1 MRGRLSI
8 GLRWT
13 FRYTLA
19 LLVTV
24 SIFGSYTYSRIAAR
38 TEQDAKLVLALQVE
52 ELMEAIDRAGVA
64 SNSVANSLDRS
75 VTVAESDLKLGLQVF
90 DTQGRLLHAGGSLL
104 KHPLD
109 LPREV
114 REGKAERFWREMEA
128 EGENYPYVVVAV
140 RHDSA
145 FVQGSL
151 YTRKFVRNA
160 RDVRDIYLYSA
171 LPLLL
176 ITAVLGYWLARGSLR
191 PIQEINRTARRIS
204 STHLEEPIPT
214 TGSGDELDELA
225 NTLNDMMQRI
235 RQGVTRM
242 RRFSANAAHELR
254 TPLNAIRSQLE
265 VTLEKEREPTE
276 YRHILT
282 ELAGE
287 VESLSNSV
295 HGMMRLAQS
304 EAGLPRDQRVPVD
317 LVGLLRE
324 VIEFFEPL
332 ASEAGVAI
340 QADLGPPISVP
351 GDPSWLHQ
359 LFANLLHNA
368 LKYTPAGGRILV
380 LVEVQ
385 GPRVAVHVTDTGIGI
400 AAEEADRVFEPFH
413 RVGVRQETPGV
424 GLGLTLARE
433 IARAHD
439 GEIVLASEP
448 GKGSTFSVWLPRG
461 IPWENQ

>member
-1 MRGRLSI
+1 VRRRLSI

-13 FRYTLA
+13 LRYTLA

-24 SIFGSYTYSRIAAR
+24 SVFGSYTYSRIAAR
-38 TEQDAKLVLALQVE
+38 TEQDARLVLQLQVE
-52 ELMEAIDRAGVA
+52 ELIEAIERAGTA
-64 SNSVANSLDRS
+64 SNAVANSLDRS

-90 DTQGRLLHAGGSLL
+90 DAQGRLLHAGGSLL

-109 LPREV
+109 LPREL
-114 REGKAERFWREMEA
+114 REGRVERFWREMEV

-140 RHDSA
+140 GLDEA

-160 RDVRDIYLYSA
+160 RDVRDIYLYSM

-176 ITAVLGYWLARGSLR
+176 ITAMLGYWLARGSLR

-204 STHLEEPIPT
+204 GTHLEEPIPT

-235 RQGVTRM
+235 RQGVARM

-254 TPLNAIRSQLE
+254 TPLNAIRSRLD
-265 VTLEKEREPTE
+265 VTLEKEREPAE
-276 YRHILT
+276 YQRILT

-304 EAGLPRDQRVPVD
+304 EAGLATDQRVPVD
-317 LVGLLRE
+317 IPALLRE

-332 ASEAGVAI
+332 AQEASVAI
-340 QADLGPPISVP
+340 EADLGAPVHVP
-351 GDPSWLHQ
+351 GDRSWLHQ

-368 LKYTPAGGRILV
+368 LKYTPSGGRIHICI
-380 LVEVQ
+380 EAQ
-385 GPRVAVHVTDTGIGI
+385 GPQVAVHVADTGIGI
-400 AAEEADRVFEPFH
+400 LPEETDRVFEPFH

-424 GLGLTLARE
+424 GLGLALARE

-448 GKGSTFSVWLPRG
+448 GKGSTFSVRLPCRLAEEG
-461 IPWENQ
+461 G